1 MVWVEAAVMIGKGLT
16 ITESMTLAV
25 HPVEV
30 TLPVIVYT
38 VVTVGFAV
46 TTAPV
51 DALNPVE
58 GDHV

>member
-25 HPVEV
+25 QPVEV